1 MLREQPKV
9 SSPRGQSV
17 TAKQAREQEW
27 PVTGRESRSRG
38 RERGLFQTSSETLPF
53 CASRDLRDTP
63 ACLLRITVT
72 VGSWRPE
79 QTSRLCPLAVTRRA
93 PCDLGWTAGVWSS

>member
-1 MLREQPKV
+1 MLREQAKV
-9 SSPRGQSV
+9 SSLRGQSV

-53 CASRDLRDTP
+53 RASRDLRDAP
-63 ACLLRITVT
+63 PPRITVT

-79 QTSRLCPLAVTRRA
+79 QTSRLCPLAVTHRP